1 MPPDQPDESIQPE
14 PIEQVRP
21 LPDAWPPPFMVLV
34 LTLIAIII
42 AVILGGVITHVLGMV
57 FHYDLIQIMDTIE
70 TDNTRFHRDILR
82 GSNLISHL
90 LAFSGAS
97 LAVMLFVYRKEWA
110 SRLTLTYF
118 PGWGKIAAAAG
129 MMLFA
134 LPWVQLT
141 YWLNQ
146 QIPLP
151 GWLADMENQTSG
163 IIQAILV
170 MESPWELALSL
181 IVIALAPAIGEELLF
196 RGIVQTQIARL
207 WNKPVAAVWVTA
219 VLFSII
225 HFQFAGFVPRMLLGA
240 GLGYL
245 MLWTRSL
252 WAPIAGHFAINAIQV
267 IAQYVAKT
275 DLTQAEKELDINQL
289 LIPCALTLPVLVIF
303 IKYFISKNK
312 ISASQ

>member
-1 MPPDQPDESIQPE
+1 MLPDMPDENIQPE
-14 PIEQVRP
+14 PLQAVRR
-21 LPDAWPPPFMVLV
+21 LPEDWPPPLMILV
-34 LTLIAIII
+34 LTLVAIIM
-42 AVILGGVITHVLGMV
+42 AVILGGVITHVLGIV
-57 FHYDLIQIMDTIE
+57 LHYDLIQIMNTIE
-70 TDNTRFHRDILR
+70 KENTQQHRDILR

-97 LAVMLFVYRKEWA
+97 LAVMLFVYKKEWA
-110 SRLTLTYF
+110 YRLRLSHF
-118 PGWGKIAAAAG
+118 PGWGTIAAAVAW
-129 MMLFA
+129 MLFA

-141 YWLNQ
+141 YWLNKQ
-146 QIPLP
+146 VPLP
-151 GWLADMENQTSG
+151 SWLADMENQTSG

-170 MESPWELALSL
+170 MESPWELAFSL
-181 IVIALAPAIGEELLF
+181 IVIALAPAVGEELLF
-196 RGIVQTQIARL
+196 RGIVQTQISRL

-275 DLTQAEKELDINQL
+275 DLTQAENELSANKL
-289 LIPCALTLPVLVIF
+289 LIPCALTLPVLIIF
-303 IKYFISKNK
+303 IKYFISRNK
-312 ISASQ
+312 IPDSQ